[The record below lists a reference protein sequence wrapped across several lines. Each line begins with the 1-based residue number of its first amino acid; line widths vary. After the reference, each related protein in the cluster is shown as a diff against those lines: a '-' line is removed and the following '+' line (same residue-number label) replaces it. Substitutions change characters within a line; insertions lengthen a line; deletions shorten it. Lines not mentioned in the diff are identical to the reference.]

1 MNLQSMDYVITT
13 AEEKSITKAAER
25 LHITQQ
31 TLSAH
36 ICALEEELGCQLF
49 VRHVPLEITFAG
61 REFLKYAHSIQNE
74 VKGLRRTFDEI
85 TGEERGILKVGVTHV
100 RGEIILPEM
109 IMDFSR
115 KHPGINLKIIEDAN
129 DVLIQKLK
137 KGEIDLCIS
146 DFATEQSKIQYVDL
160 YREKV
165 VFVCQK
171 QLFHKIYGE
180 EADEVLRRIEQ
191 EADFKILAR
200 CPMLISHA
208 MDIAGRYARKWI
220 ATFDDIPQIKVEASN
235 VELLLR
241 LCRSGLGGCFCPDII
256 LRDVFSREQMKDML
270 VISLGKES
278 EYDIRIGWKDDWRV
292 ISAFVESA
300 KRKTKY
306 V

>member
-13 AEEKSITKAAER
+13 AEEKSITKAAQR

-36 ICALEEELGCQLF
+36 ISALEEELGCELF
-49 VRHVPLEITFAG
+49 IRHVPLEITFAG

-74 VKGLRRTFDEI
+74 VKELRRSFDEI
-85 TGEERGILKVGVTHV
+85 TGEERGVLKVGVTHV
-100 RGEIILPEM
+100 RGEIILPDM

-115 KHPGINLKIIEDAN
+115 KHPGINLKIIENAN
-129 DVLIQKLK
+129 DILIQKLK
-137 KGEIDLCIS
+137 RGEIDVCIS
-146 DFATEQSKIQYVDL
+146 DFASEKSKIQYVDL

-171 QLFHKIYGE
+171 ELFGRIYGE
-180 EADEVLRRIEQ
+180 EPELAAERIEQ
-191 EADFKILAR
+191 QEDYKLLAR

-208 MDIAGRYARKWI
+208 QDIAGRYARKWI

-256 LRDVFSREQMKDML
+256 LKDIFSTEDLEEMI

-278 EYDIRIGWKDDWRV
+278 EYDIRIGWKDDWKI

-300 KRKTKY
+300 RQKTRSR
-306 V
+306 